1 MHVRTYAIC
10 LYIIFIYWISS
21 HIPHMQSL
29 FFPTLGA
36 FSLLFISRPFE
47 KAEVRKIA
55 FGAVISS
62 IVGSVSVYIHPGVIS
77 LLLTL
82 VIVISFINT
91 FKWNAPPILAVSLI
105 PFFTQPPLLWVIPI
119 SVCVALIGLMLTLS
133 AAAYIEKRFGTLSLL
148 PKRAKRKRLKPTSSG

>member
-1 MHVRTYAIC
+1 MRIRTYAIC
-10 LYIIFIYWISS
+10 LYIILIYWISS
-21 HIPHMQSL
+21 HFPSMHAL

-55 FGAVISS
+55 FGAVVSS
-62 IVGSVSVYIHPGVIS
+62 IVGSISVYIHPGVIS

-105 PFFTQPPLLWVIPI
+105 PFFTQPSLLWVIPL
-119 SVCVALIGLMLTLS
+119 SVCGSLLGLLVTLS
-133 AAAYIEKRFGTLSLL
+133 AAAFVEKKLGALSLF
-148 PKRAKRKRLKPTSSG
+148 PKRGVKAESDSAL

>member
-1 MHVRTYAIC
+1 MRIRTYAIC
-10 LYIIFIYWISS
+10 IYIIMIYWISL
-21 HIPHMQSL
+21 HIPYMHSL
-29 FFPTLGA
+29 FFPTIGA

-55 FGAVISS
+55 FGAVLSS
-62 IVGSVSVYIHPGVIS
+62 LIGSFFVNWNLGVLS

-105 PFFTQPPLLWVIPI
+105 PFFTQPPLVWVTPL
-119 SVCVALIGLMLTLS
+119 SVCGSLLGLLMTLS
-133 AAAYIEKRFGTLSLL
+133 AAAYIEKRFVELPFL
-148 PKRAKRKRLKPTSSG
+148 PKRTTKAESDSAL